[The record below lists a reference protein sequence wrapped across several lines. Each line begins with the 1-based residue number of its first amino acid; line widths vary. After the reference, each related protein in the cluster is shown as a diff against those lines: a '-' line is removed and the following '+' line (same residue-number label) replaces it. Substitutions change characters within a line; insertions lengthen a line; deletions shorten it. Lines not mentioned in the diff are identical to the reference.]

1 MAAGTL
7 AEAASAAQYA
17 SVTKF
22 CGLDV
27 AVKVAATA
35 EVEVNRLVSLVV

>member
-1 MAAGTL
+1 MACGTI
-7 AEAASAAQYA
+7 AAVASAAQYA
-17 SVTKF
+17 IVTKF